1 MTDIMNIN
9 KNNSNEYA
17 EKYILNRLD
26 ADEKTAYE
34 SFLEE
39 NEQARKELEET
50 RALINGL
57 RTVGADAMRRE
68 IERQVQEIK
77 SPKTDWSLLYKAA
90 AILFIFVLVPAIL
103 YFQLYEIKDDI
114 ASTEQF
120 VPQEFNKIKETENE
134 KEQPAKA
141 PEANFN
147 EKPALTVQKNQ
158 TKKARSKSPKIEIS
172 TPAAN
177 SQRKKM
183 AMGDNITRNDD
194 QDILEDDLGDLDY
207 MSDLT
212 RSASSGPALRLSKS
226 SGTEQSSITNY
237 MIESTP
243 TVSHIFKHNNQSVQF
258 QFHKD
263 SETNTFP
270 DSFAVKIYTHSK
282 NIILLTCDVP
292 LAIFTLDRKDISLK
306 WHKENTIQ
314 LVLAD
319 SNFYEITLGD
329 KKTQARKTTFSSK

>member
-1 MTDIMNIN
+1 MNIN
-9 KNNSNEYA
+9 KNNSNEFA
-17 EKYILNRLD
+17 EKYILNQLN

-68 IERQVQEIK
+68 IEQQVEEIK
-77 SPKTDWSLLYKAA
+77 SPKTDWFLLYKAA

-114 ASTEQF
+114 ASIEQF
-120 VPQEFNKIKETENE
+120 VPQEFNEIKETENE

-141 PEANFN
+141 PEAIFN
-147 EKPALTVQKNQ
+147 EKLALTVQKNQ

-177 SQRKKM
+177 QQRKKRT
-183 AMGDNITRNDD
+183 MGDNIARKKD
-194 QDILEDDLGDLDY
+194 QDLLEDDLENLDY
-207 MSDLT
+207 MSDITL
-212 RSASSGPALRLSKS
+212 SASSGPALRLSKS
-226 SGTEQSSITNY
+226 SGTEESSITNY
-237 MIESTP
+237 MIESPP
-243 TVSHIFKHNNQSVQF
+243 TVSHIFKHDNQSVQF
-258 QFHKD
+258 QFHKN
-263 SETNTFP
+263 SETNIFP

-282 NIILLTCDVP
+282 NTLLLTCDVP
-292 LAIFTLDRKDISLK
+292 KAIFILDRKDISLK
-306 WHKENTIQ
+306 WHKEKTIQ

-319 SNFYEITLGD
+319 SNFYEITLGG
-329 KKTQARKTTFSSK
+329 KKTQASKITSLSK